1 MKNILRSI
9 RFTVGD
15 QFRYEN
21 DVIEG
26 EIQIRASKEKQDLIE
41 ENFRRFLDEAE
52 QIIDLD

>member
-1 MKNILRSI
+1 MKDILRCI
-9 RFTVGD
+9 RFAVGD
-15 QFRYEN
+15 QFKYEN

-26 EIQIRASKEKQDLIE
+26 EIKILASKEKQDLIE